1 MSEQDVLSVMSI
13 LGCTEDEAHKY
24 LSEAGGD
31 PLKAI
36 EQNLNIPVTSGNKY
50 IPPPPVIDDGLT
62 DEVRE
67 KLKEARKI
75 SEMFN
80 ASFRNDL
87 IVKSEKKATSPA
99 AEAAPEELEEGELPE
114 LAQDAAQG

>member
-1 MSEQDVLSVMSI
+1 MSVMSI

-24 LSEAGGD
+24 LSDAGGD

-87 IVKSEKKATSPA
+87 VVKPEKKVASSA
-99 AEAAPEELEEGELPE
+99 AEELEEGEIAEGELPE
-114 LAQDAAQG
+114 LVHDKAQE